1 MHKCDFRCSVVL
13 SKELSYDHLPT
24 KDEEEEEEETEL
36 EVKGDVD
43 FHQVS
48 LIIC

>member
-1 MHKCDFRCSVVL
+1 MRK
-13 SKELSYDHLPT
+13 KISYDHLPT
-24 KDEEEEEEETEL
+24 KEEEEEEETEL

-48 LIIC
+48 ELKIFLFIL